1 MWLPR
6 FHRECGGKGRQTL
19 EQLELRRMGEKACG
33 ESFPVF
39 GLKYGE
45 DSAVGSAVVF
55 GSSDLF

>member
-6 FHRECGGKGRQTL
+6 FHRECGGGGKGRQQR

-33 ESFPVF
+33 EPVF